1 MLAGA
6 QIGKYQLER
15 RVARGGMAEVWAASV
30 RGPGDF
36 QKGVALKFILAHFD
50 EAPEAERLFLQEA
63 RLAASFSHAN
73 LLAVFDF
80 DQIPQDAH
88 PALAGRYFIA
98 MELVDGGNLW
108 QLLDARRS
116 NGLALPEA
124 QTAHVAVEALKGLAY
139 LHEHKGLGLVHRDLS
154 PQNILLT
161 QAGQV
166 KVSDFGVAKATA
178 KLSAIRS
185 NMIYGKLPYFAP
197 ELLAGHD
204 ASCATDL
211 FALGVVLWEAFS
223 GRSLF
228 AARNEAETMENVRA
242 CKVPPPKDPQ
252 GGGPS
257 PAFAEIL
264 NRLLCPSPQDRFPS
278 ANDALLAFLSLP
290 SYDPSPMPLARFVRD
305 AAVAREGKAD
315 PPPPVNETERQLPPT
330 RVLIQPTRVL
340 EPQAQPENTRVLP
353 QNAVSGPPHLIA
365 VAPVP
370 NAPLNEASTSK
381 EHPQGIRSGAADF
394 VPGFDPQKLGEAM
407 ARALERFEVA
417 KKAGIAGT
425 FEEWVMLNA
434 DNGRDPITGVVLP
447 VDFHAVL
454 TWPRFCEVGWRVR
467 LSPEWKGPRP
477 WGREGFWVAEDRLS
491 NESMVLH
498 PEALGLGEYRSLSRE
513 QWVRWWQ
520 DREVNI
526 LAEGPRAKTLPV
538 SERVRALL
546 LPNEVGPRTPR
557 EYFMLLSLRDPESV
571 NTDLRRRIDAPSA
584 ATAAKLTF
592 WQRLLQGQKK

>member
-116 NGLALPEA
+116 GGLALPEA

-185 NMIYGKLPYFAP
+185 NMIYGKVPYFAP

-211 FALGVVLWEAFS
+211 FALGVVLWEAYS

-228 AARNEAETMENVRA
+228 AARNEAETLDNVRA
-242 CKVPPPKDPQ
+242 CRVPPPKDPQ
-252 GGGPS
+252 GGAPS

-264 NRLLCPSPQDRFPS
+264 NRLLSPQPQERFLS
-278 ANDALLAFLSLP
+278 ANDALLAFLSLR

-305 AAVAREGKAD
+305 AAVARECKPSPTSSVSEPQA
-315 PPPPVNETERQLPPT
+315 QLPST
-330 RVLIQPTRVL
+330 LVLVEPTRVL
-340 EPQAQPENTRVLP
+340 EAQARVGHTRVLP
-353 QNAVSGPPHLIA
+353 QNAAAGLPQLVPA
-365 VAPVP
+365 APVP
-370 NAPLNEASTSK
+370 NAPLNESSTSK
-381 EHPQGIRSGAADF
+381 EHPQGIRSSSADF
-394 VPGFDPQKLGEAM
+394 VQGFDAQKLGEAM
-407 ARALERFEVA
+407 GRALERFEAA
-417 KKAGIAGT
+417 KEAGIVSA

-434 DNGRDPITGVVLP
+434 ADGRDPITGVALP
-447 VDFHAVL
+447 LDFHAVL

-467 LSPEWKGPRP
+467 LAPEWKGPRP

-491 NESMVLH
+491 NESMVIH
-498 PEALGLGEYRSLSRE
+498 PEALGQGEYRSLSRE
-513 QWVRWWQ
+513 HWVRWWQ

-526 LAEGPRAKTLPV
+526 LNEGPRARTFPV
-538 SERVRALL
+538 SDRVRALL
-546 LPNEVGPRTPR
+546 VPNEVGPRTPR
-557 EYFMLLSLRDPESV
+557 EYFTLLSLRDPESV

-584 ATAAKLTF
+584 TTASKLTF